1 MRCTGGPGTDDPSI
15 LRCQSFS
22 LSLLVMMAYDLRPF
36 QLKAPAWME
45 TAGYE
50 IIAKIPPSTDRP
62 QFGVMLQALL
72 AERFGLRIHSEKQSM
87 TTYDLTVAKGGPRL
101 SKAAEPTPAKPPLAW
116 RQPAGGPPR
125 RTRVLVTRKGD
136 STADLAS
143 LLTDYLGHPVRD
155 ATGLGDRYDY
165 SLGFLM
171 DPNGQMAGVLPEAE
185 SEPEF
190 GVSLLYA
197 IQQLGLQLKK
207 TKGDIE
213 VFVVD
218 QADKVPSEN

>member
-1 MRCTGGPGTDDPSI
+1 
-15 LRCQSFS
+15 
-22 LSLLVMMAYDLRPF
+22 
-36 QLKAPAWME
+36 
-45 TAGYE
+45 
-50 IIAKIPPSTDRP
+50 
-62 QFGVMLQALL
+62 
-72 AERFGLRIHSEKQSM
+72 
-87 TTYDLTVAKGGPRL
+87 
-101 SKAAEPTPAKPPLAW
+101 
-116 RQPAGGPPR
+116 
-125 RTRVLVTRKGD
+125 
-136 STADLAS
+136 
-143 LLTDYLGHPVRD
+143 
-155 ATGLGDRYDY
+155 
-165 SLGFLM
+165 M